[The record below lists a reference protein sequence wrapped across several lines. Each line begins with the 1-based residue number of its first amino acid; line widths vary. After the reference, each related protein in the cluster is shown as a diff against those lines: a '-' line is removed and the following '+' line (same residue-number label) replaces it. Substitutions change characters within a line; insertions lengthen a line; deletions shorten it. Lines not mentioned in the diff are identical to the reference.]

1 MELDLHPRRN
11 SNGIGGS
18 ILLKKRSIFPYIAL
32 SFANILNAKAI
43 YSHKRAKKAPY
54 YGNTWQIMT
63 ISKELP

>member
-1 MELDLHPRRN
+1 
-11 SNGIGGS
+11 
-18 ILLKKRSIFPYIAL
+18 LLKKRSIFPYIAL